1 MTDFKRD
8 ELEVLR
14 ILWAEPDLK
23 PADIQARFEREI
35 ENATLRSVLRALV
48 FAKKLKRTKR
58 GKAYHYRAVVSK
70 QGVLSNMAKRMARVF
85 ADGSTSEFIAALVK
99 AENLS
104 PEEIEELKRVA
115 GGTARP
121 EDEKESQD
129 E

>member
-14 ILWAEPDLK
+14 ILWAEPGLK
-23 PADIQARFEREI
+23 PAEIQANFDRNI
-35 ENATLRSVLRALV
+35 ENATLRSVLRTLV
-48 FAKKLKRTKR
+48 SAKKLKRTKR

-70 QGVLSNMAKRMARVF
+70 QGVLSSMAERLAQVF
-85 ADGSTSEFIAALVK
+85 AEGSTSELIAALVQ

-104 PEEIEELKRVA
+104 PGEIEELKRVVKGA
-115 GGTARP
+115 STS
-121 EDEKESQD
+121 EEKESPD

>member
-14 ILWAEPDLK
+14 ILWGEPDLK
-23 PADIQARFEREI
+23 PADIQAKFEREI

-48 FAKKLKRTKR
+48 SAKKLKRTKL

-70 QGVLSNMAKRMARVF
+70 RGVLSSMAKRMAQVF
-85 ADGSTSEFIAALVK
+85 TEGSTSEFIAALVQ

-104 PEEIEELKRVA
+104 PGEIEELKRVVKGA
-115 GGTARP
+115 STS
-121 EDEKESQD
+121 EEKECQD

>member
-1 MTDFKRD
+1 MTDFKKD

-23 PADIQARFEREI
+23 PADIQSRFHREI

-48 FAKKLKRTKR
+48 SAKKLKRTKHGR
-58 GKAYHYRAVVSK
+58 AYHYRAVVSK
-70 QGVLSNMAKRMARVF
+70 RGVLSNMVKRMAQVF
-85 ADGSTSEFIAALVK
+85 ADGSTSEFIAALVR

-115 GGTARP
+115 QGESGSD
-121 EDEKESQD
+121 EEKESKD